1 MIINLP
7 STDPIWLEPLVNFL
21 AVLLG
26 AGLTWKVTAHFEK
39 KKEREENLKSAYS
52 LFFKCI
58 EFTERVLKLKEI
70 LDDAEARRPT
80 HVHIRDTWNYIGE
93 VAGFG
98 QAPERI
104 TGHELAIL
112 AARGESEF
120 VTKIQELQAGHTIV
134 FDTYERIQKNRAIVR
149 PIIRVVARNGDTIT
163 AEVDVEQMRQLTP
176 EIVAMETGMEAL
188 LAMIKDIASEAQNV
202 TGALGAKL
210 KQHYGFANTVIYNP
224 KPVSAETGG
233 GSTP

>member
-1 MIINLP
+1 M
-7 STDPIWLEPLVNFL
+7 NFL

-26 AGLTWKVTAHFEK
+26 AGLTWKATSHFEK

-58 EFTERVLKLKEI
+58 EFTERILKLKQI
-70 LDDAEARRPT
+70 LDDAEARRPS
-80 HVHIRDTWNYIGE
+80 HIHRRDTWNYIGE
-93 VAGFG
+93 IAGFG

-112 AARGESEF
+112 AARGESET
-120 VTKIQELQAGHTIV
+120 VTKIQELQSSHTIV
-134 FDTYERIQKNRAIVR
+134 FDTYERIQANRAIVR

-188 LAMIKDIASEAQNV
+188 LGMINDIASEAKSV
-202 TGALGAKL
+202 TGALGTKL
-210 KQHYGFANTVIYNP
+210 KQHYGFSNTVLYDL
-224 KPVSAETGG
+224 KPESSEGSIEAER
-233 GSTP
+233 